1 MVSDLKRII
10 DQISRDRGFDR
21 QLLVEAI
28 EEAVASAARK
38 KYGSRRDIE
47 VHYNEELGEV
57 EVFQFRSVVEVAEDE
72 QTEISFDAAKVL
84 DPEVQLGDELGEKME
99 NITELGRI
107 AAQSAK
113 QVIIHRM
120 KDAERDVIYDMFKD
134 RQGEVVSG
142 IVQRFERGN
151 MVVNLGRTDAIL
163 PKEHQIPK
171 RSFKQGDRIRAYL
184 LEVRQNSR
192 DSQLILSRTAD
203 EFLEKLFQLEVPEIA
218 EGIVKIMGVSREP
231 GFRAKIAVSSSESDV
246 DPVGACVGMKGS
258 RVQNVVQELQ
268 GERIDI
274 VTWSPDPAKYV
285 YNALAPAHVSMVMVD
300 EDANSLLVV
309 VPNDQLSLAIGRQ
322 GQNVRLAS
330 KLMGWRIDVKSEQ
343 RWANLEDEG
352 YQSLLQVPG
361 IDENLADQLLAK
373 EIKSV
378 VDLARASVETL
389 TIIRAIDEDYAVQ
402 LIEAATDL
410 AGEDAIAAA
419 AEQEQKA
426 LAEAALREQA
436 RAAARQSEAADSP
449 PEDEAGAEDAT
460 DEAGAEDATDEAGA
474 EDATDEAGAEDAT
487 GEAGVEDATDEA
499 GAEGATD
506 EAGVEDATDEAGA
519 EKATDEADEQDKQPP
534 VTKPE

>member
-21 QLLVEAI
+21 RLLIEAI

-57 EVFQFRSVVEVAEDE
+57 EVFQFRSVVEEAEDD
-72 QTEISFDAAKVL
+72 QTEISFEAAKLL
-84 DPEVQLGDELGEKME
+84 DPEVQIGDELGEKME

-151 MVVNLGRTDAIL
+151 MIINLGRTDAIL

-203 EFLEKLFQLEVPEIA
+203 EFLVKLFQMEVPEIA

-231 GFRAKIAVSSSESDV
+231 GFRAKIAVSSTESDV

-330 KLMGWRIDVKSEQ
+330 RLMGWRIDVKSEQ

-352 YQSLLQVPG
+352 YQGLLQIPG
-361 IDENLADQLLAK
+361 IDENLGDQLFAK
-373 EIKSV
+373 GIKSV
-378 VDLARASVETL
+378 VDLTRSSVDDL
-389 TIIRAIDEDYAVQ
+389 TIIRSIDEDYADQ
-402 LIEAATDL
+402 LIEAAKL
-410 AGEDAIAAA
+410 QAGEEALAA
-419 AEQEQKA
+419 AEQAAAEKEA
-426 LAEAALREQA
+426 AAASATEPASEPESAEAEGESASQTPTA
-436 RAAARQSEAADSP
+436 G
-449 PEDEAGAEDAT
+449 EDEAGQP
-460 DEAGAEDATDEAGA
+460 DETEA
-474 EDATDEAGAEDAT
+474 
-487 GEAGVEDATDEA
+487 
-499 GAEGATD
+499 
-506 EAGVEDATDEAGA
+506 
-519 EKATDEADEQDKQPP
+519 Q
-534 VTKPE
+534 

>member
-1 MVSDLKRII
+1 MLSDLKRII
-10 DQISRDRGFDR
+10 DQISRDRGFDKK
-21 QLLVEAI
+21 LLIEAI

-47 VHYNEELGEV
+47 VHYNEEYGEV
-57 EVFQFRSVVEVAEDE
+57 EVFQFRNVVEDAGDE
-72 QTEISFDAAKVL
+72 QTEIAFEQAKLL

-99 NITELGRI
+99 NITDLGRI

-120 KDAERDVIYDMFKD
+120 KDAEREVIFDMFKD
-134 RQGEVVSG
+134 RESEVVSG

-151 MVVNLGRTDAIL
+151 MIVNLGRTDAVL

-171 RSFKQGDRIRAYL
+171 RSFKQGDRIRAFL
-184 LEVRQNSR
+184 LEVKENAR
-192 DSQLILSRTAD
+192 DQQLILSRTAD
-203 EFLEKLFQLEVPEIA
+203 DFLAKLFTMEVPEIA

-231 GFRAKIAVSSSESDV
+231 GFRAKIAVSSTESDV

-352 YQSLLQVPG
+352 YQSLLQIAG
-361 IDENLADQLLAK
+361 IDEGLADQFFGK
-373 EIKSV
+373 EIKSAA
-378 VDLARASVETL
+378 DLAHAAIEDL
-389 TIIRAIDEDYAVQ
+389 TIIRAIDDDFAQQ
-402 LIEAATDL
+402 LIDAGAAVAAELGIAYEKPEVAEVEATEEQQEAEQPVTE
-410 AGEDAIAAA
+410 AEVGEAEVVVDADAAEDSEEETVAESAADDIDDTAA
-419 AEQEQKA
+419 AEVE
-426 LAEAALREQA
+426 AEV
-436 RAAARQSEAADSP
+436 
-449 PEDEAGAEDAT
+449 AEDA
-460 DEAGAEDATDEAGA
+460 ANP
-474 EDATDEAGAEDAT
+474 
-487 GEAGVEDATDEA
+487 
-499 GAEGATD
+499 
-506 EAGVEDATDEAGA
+506 
-519 EKATDEADEQDKQPP
+519 ADETSTSEEKG
-534 VTKPE
+534 

>member
-1 MVSDLKRII
+1 MISDLKRII
-10 DQISRDRGFDR
+10 DQISRDRGFDK
-21 QLLVEAI
+21 QLLIEAI

-47 VHYNEELGEV
+47 VHYNEEYGEV
-57 EVFQFRSVVEVAEDE
+57 EVFQFRNVVEEALDD
-72 QTEISFDAAKVL
+72 QTEIAFEQAKRL

-99 NITELGRI
+99 NITDLGRI

-120 KDAERDVIYDMFKD
+120 KDAEREVIYDMFKD
-134 RQGEVVSG
+134 REGEVVSG

-151 MVVNLGRTDAIL
+151 MIVNLGRTDAIL

-184 LEVRQNSR
+184 AEVKENAR

-203 EFLEKLFQLEVPEIA
+203 EFLAKLFSLEVPEIA

-231 GFRAKIAVSSSESDV
+231 GFRAKIAVSSTESDV

-352 YQSLLQVPG
+352 YQTLLQVPG
-361 IDENLADQLLAK
+361 IDEGLADQLFSK
-373 EIKSV
+373 EIKTAA
-378 VDLARASVETL
+378 DLALADIEEL
-389 TIIRAIDEDYAVQ
+389 TIIRAIDDDFGQQ
-402 LIEAATDL
+402 LIEAA
-410 AGEDAIAAA
+410 GKV
-419 AEQEQKA
+419 AEELGLPLERTRPRTVA
-426 LAEAALREQA
+426 PVAEE
-436 RAAARQSEAADSP
+436 SEAEP
-449 PEDEAGAEDAT
+449 
-460 DEAGAEDATDEAGA
+460 
-474 EDATDEAGAEDAT
+474 T
-487 GEAGVEDATDEA
+487 GTA
-499 GAEGATD
+499 
-506 EAGVEDATDEAGA
+506 
-519 EKATDEADEQDKQPP
+519 EADEVEADGAEPTAEGQVAELVDQEAAMETEATELESE
-534 VTKPE
+534 VSDEEIKPEESK

>member
-1 MVSDLKRII
+1 MLSDLKRII
-10 DQISRDRGFDR
+10 DQISRDRGFDK

-47 VHYNEELGEV
+47 VHYSEELGEV
-57 EVFQFRSVVEVAEDE
+57 EVFQFRMVVENAEDD
-72 QTEISFDAAKVL
+72 QTEISFEEATQL

-99 NITELGRI
+99 NITDLGRI

-120 KDAERDVIYDMFKD
+120 KDAEREVIYDMFKD
-134 RQGEVVSG
+134 REGEVVSG

-151 MVVNLGRTDAIL
+151 MIVNLGRTDAIL
-163 PKEHQIPK
+163 PKDHQIPK
-171 RSFKQGDRIRAYL
+171 RSFKQGDRIRAFL
-184 LEVRQNSR
+184 TEVRENSR

-203 EFLEKLFQLEVPEIA
+203 EFLAKLFTMEVPEIA
-218 EGIVKIMGVSREP
+218 EGIVRIMGVSREP
-231 GFRAKIAVSSSESDV
+231 GYRAKIAVSSTESDV

-300 EDANSLLVV
+300 EEANSLLVV

-343 RWANLEDEG
+343 RWANLENEG
-352 YQSLLQVPG
+352 YQTLLMVPG
-361 IDENLADQLLAK
+361 IDEGLADQLLGKDIRSAF
-373 EIKSV
+373 
-378 VDLARASVETL
+378 DLSRAAVEDL
-389 TIIRAIDEDYAVQ
+389 TIIRAIDDDFGLQ
-402 LIEAATDL
+402 LIEAAAKVAEEHPIESERTEPD
-410 AGEDAIAAA
+410 AG
-419 AEQEQKA
+419 
-426 LAEAALREQA
+426 
-436 RAAARQSEAADSP
+436 
-449 PEDEAGAEDAT
+449 DEAVAEET
-460 DEAGAEDATDEAGA
+460 VS
-474 EDATDEAGAEDAT
+474 
-487 GEAGVEDATDEA
+487 GEV
-499 GAEGATD
+499 
-506 EAGVEDATDEAGA
+506 
-519 EKATDEADEQDKQPP
+519 EADEVEVDE
-534 VTKPE
+534 VEVDAAETLETLEAEEATANEEAAEPEEDQQEAETDPEEESR

>member
-21 QLLVEAI
+21 RLLIEAI

-57 EVFQFRSVVEVAEDE
+57 EVFQFRSVVEEAEDD
-72 QTEISFDAAKVL
+72 QTEISFEAAKLL
-84 DPEVQLGDELGEKME
+84 DPEVQIGDELGEKME

-151 MVVNLGRTDAIL
+151 MIINLGRTDAIL

-203 EFLEKLFQLEVPEIA
+203 EFLVKLFQMEVPEIA

-231 GFRAKIAVSSSESDV
+231 GFRAKIAVSSTESDV

-330 KLMGWRIDVKSEQ
+330 RLMGWRIDVKSEQ

-352 YQSLLQVPG
+352 YQGLLQIPG
-361 IDENLADQLLAK
+361 IDENLGDQLFAK
-373 EIKSV
+373 GIKSV
-378 VDLARASVETL
+378 VDLARSSVDDL
-389 TIIRAIDEDYAVQ
+389 TIIRSIDEDYADQ
-402 LIEAATDL
+402 LIEAAKL
-410 AGEDAIAAA
+410 QAGEEALAAAEKKAAA
-419 AEQEQKA
+419 ASTKEPASGPES
-426 LAEAALREQA
+426 AENEGDSAAQTPSA
-436 RAAARQSEAADSP
+436 GA
-449 PEDEAGAEDAT
+449 DEAGQP
-460 DEAGAEDATDEAGA
+460 DE
-474 EDATDEAGAEDAT
+474 
-487 GEAGVEDATDEA
+487 
-499 GAEGATD
+499 
-506 EAGVEDATDEAGA
+506 
-519 EKATDEADEQDKQPP
+519 
-534 VTKPE
+534 TKVQ